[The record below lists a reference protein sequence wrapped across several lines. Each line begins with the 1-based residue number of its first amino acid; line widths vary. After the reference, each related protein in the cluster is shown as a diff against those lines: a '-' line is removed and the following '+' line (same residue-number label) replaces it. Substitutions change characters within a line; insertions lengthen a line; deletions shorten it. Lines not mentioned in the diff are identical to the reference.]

1 MQKATVYRSTGSWY
15 DVKTTDG
22 VFLKARIQGKFRN
35 QHIKTTNPV
44 AVGDLVDLQIND
56 HNEAVIKNIYP
67 RNNYIIRKSVNLSK
81 EAHII
86 ASNIDLAVLLVTVIN
101 PITSAGFIDRFT
113 VTAQA
118 YNIPILI
125 VLNKIDIYD
134 LKANNTL
141 AAFEETYYQAGYQ
154 TLQLSDLNDIGV
166 ANFIKKIQN
175 KSVLISGNSGAGKST
190 ILNLIPRFYDC
201 KSGDIII
208 DNQSIYET
216 KISSLRNNIS
226 LVTQDTTLFDDTIKN
241 NISYSSSN
249 ASQSQIE
256 EAARYSFADEFINK
270 LPNGIHTKLG
280 KAGNTISV
288 GQKQRISIARGLL
301 RNTPIIILDEPTAA
315 LDPKTENKLIARLKG
330 ASKGKLFVIIAHR
343 LSTVKAADQII
354 FIENGKIEDVGS
366 HDELMLKKNGR
377 YRHFVNLQNQ

>member
-125 VLNKIDIYD
+125 VFNKIDIYD

-154 TLQLSDLNDIGV
+154 TLQMSVLNDIGV

-190 ILNLIPRFYDC
+190 LINLLIPDLNL
-201 KSGDIII
+201 
-208 DNQSIYET
+208 
-216 KISSLRNNIS
+216 
-226 LVTQDTTLFDDTIKN
+226 
-241 NISYSSSN
+241 
-249 ASQSQIE
+249 
-256 EAARYSFADEFINK
+256 
-270 LPNGIHTKLG
+270 
-280 KAGNTISV
+280 
-288 GQKQRISIARGLL
+288 
-301 RNTPIIILDEPTAA
+301 
-315 LDPKTENKLIARLKG
+315 KT
-330 ASKGKLFVIIAHR
+330 
-343 LSTVKAADQII
+343 STVIQLFKDVDYDLRKVRNEKLVKPIYFTLQHSIFKILCRKSMRFII
-354 FIENGKIEDVGS
+354 FKY
-366 HDELMLKKNGR
+366 L
-377 YRHFVNLQNQ
+377 

>member
-35 QHIKTTNPV
+35 QDIKTTNPV

-56 HNEAVIKNIYP
+56 HNEAIIKNIYP

-125 VLNKIDIYD
+125 VFNKIDIYD

-154 TLQLSDLNDIGV
+154 TLQMSVLNDIGV

-190 ILNLIPRFYDC
+190 LINSLIPDLNLKTSEISSSHLTGKHTTTFAEMFDYNPQTT
-201 KSGDIII
+201 II
-208 DNQSIYET
+208 DTPGIKGFGLVDFDKEELATYFPEMLVALKNCKFHNCRHLNEPGCEVLKQLENQH
-216 KISSLRNNIS
+216 
-226 LVTQDTTLFDDTIKN
+226 F
-241 NISYSSSN
+241 
-249 ASQSQIE
+249 SQS
-256 EAARYSFADEFINK
+256 RYQSYLAMYHED
-270 LPNGIHTKLG
+270 TK
-280 KAGNTISV
+280 AN
-288 GQKQRISIARGLL
+288 
-301 RNTPIIILDEPTAA
+301 
-315 LDPKTENKLIARLKG
+315 
-330 ASKGKLFVIIAHR
+330 HR
-343 LSTVKAADQII
+343 
-354 FIENGKIEDVGS
+354 
-366 HDELMLKKNGR
+366 KND
-377 YRHFVNLQNQ
+377 YI

>member
-15 DVKTTDG
+15 DVKTSDG

-35 QHIKTTNPV
+35 QDIKTTNPV

-125 VLNKIDIYD
+125 VFNKIDIYD

-141 AAFEETYYQAGYQ
+141 AAFEKTYYQAGYQ
-154 TLQLSDLNDIGV
+154 TLQMSVLNDIGV

-190 ILNLIPRFYDC
+190 LINSLIPDLNLKTGEISSSHLTGKHTTTFAEMFDYNPYTT
-201 KSGDIII
+201 II
-208 DNQSIYET
+208 DTPGIKGFGLVDFDKEELATYFPEMLVALKNCKFHNCRHLNEPGCEVLKQLENQH
-216 KISSLRNNIS
+216 
-226 LVTQDTTLFDDTIKN
+226 F
-241 NISYSSSN
+241 
-249 ASQSQIE
+249 SQS
-256 EAARYSFADEFINK
+256 RYQSYLAMYHED
-270 LPNGIHTKLG
+270 TK
-280 KAGNTISV
+280 ANY
-288 GQKQRISIARGLL
+288 R
-301 RNTPIIILDEPTAA
+301 
-315 LDPKTENKLIARLKG
+315 
-330 ASKGKLFVIIAHR
+330 
-343 LSTVKAADQII
+343 
-354 FIENGKIEDVGS
+354 
-366 HDELMLKKNGR
+366 KND
-377 YRHFVNLQNQ
+377 YI

>member
-35 QHIKTTNPV
+35 QDIKTTNPV

-56 HNEAVIKNIYP
+56 HDEAVIKNIYP

-125 VLNKIDIYD
+125 VFNKIDIYD

-154 TLQLSDLNDIGV
+154 TLQMSVLNDIGV

-190 ILNLIPRFYDC
+190 LINSLIPDLNLKTSEISSSHFTGKHTTTFAEMFDYNPQTT
-201 KSGDIII
+201 II
-208 DNQSIYET
+208 DTPGIKGFGLVDFDKEELATYFPEMLVALKNCKFHNCRHLNEPGCEVLKQLENQH
-216 KISSLRNNIS
+216 
-226 LVTQDTTLFDDTIKN
+226 F
-241 NISYSSSN
+241 
-249 ASQSQIE
+249 SQS
-256 EAARYSFADEFINK
+256 RYQSYLAMYHED
-270 LPNGIHTKLG
+270 TK
-280 KAGNTISV
+280 ANY
-288 GQKQRISIARGLL
+288 R
-301 RNTPIIILDEPTAA
+301 
-315 LDPKTENKLIARLKG
+315 
-330 ASKGKLFVIIAHR
+330 
-343 LSTVKAADQII
+343 
-354 FIENGKIEDVGS
+354 
-366 HDELMLKKNGR
+366 KND
-377 YRHFVNLQNQ
+377 YI